1 MVKDIRGNNYIMY
14 PEDIEILKKE
24 IIQPAI
30 TRLLETKSLPE
41 GGDSFFLL

>member
-1 MVKDIRGNNYIMY
+1 
-14 PEDIEILKKE
+14 LKKE

-41 GGDSFFLL
+41 GGDSFFLLWEGNIRDNIL